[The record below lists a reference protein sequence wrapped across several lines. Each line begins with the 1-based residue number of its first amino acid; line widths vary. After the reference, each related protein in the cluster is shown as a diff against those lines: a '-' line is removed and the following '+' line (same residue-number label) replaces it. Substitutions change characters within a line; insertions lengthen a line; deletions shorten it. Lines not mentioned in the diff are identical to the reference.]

1 LPVVVPTAEANH
13 ADVQASI
20 SARNRGAGRDR
31 VVDGCPADPPSVAKP
46 LVTKAAR
53 QSPDDMIE
61 MEVREVFPVPPHE
74 GNGGGNM
81 VVLSEKGTDTIVP
94 IFVGDTEAIAI
105 KLRLDRVAPPRPLT
119 HDLLEKVI
127 HTLGAKVTKIY
138 IDDMRD
144 SIYLGRIFLE
154 YGDKSLELDARPSDS
169 IALAVGSEA
178 PIFAAR
184 KVVERAG
191 FSRKD
196 LEKGPTRTSEKAT
209 PAEPVRDDAL

>member
-1 LPVVVPTAEANH
+1 MKSLKPLLAPALMALGAVV
-13 ADVQASI
+13 S
-20 SARNRGAGRDR
+20 SAAL
-31 VVDGCPADPPSVAKP
+31 ADPPRPPAKP
-46 LVTKAAR
+46 ASVKALPR

-61 MEVREVFPVPPHE
+61 MEVREVIPVPVHD
-74 GNGGGNM
+74 GHGNM
-81 VVLSEKGTDTIVP
+81 VVLSPKGTDMIMP
-94 IFVGDTEAIAI
+94 IFIGDAEAIAI
-105 KLRLDRVAPPRPLT
+105 KLRLDRVAPPRPMT

-178 PIFAAR
+178 PIFVSR
-184 KVVERAG
+184 KVVDRAA

-196 LEKGPTRTSEKAT
+196 LERESERPADDKPAA
-209 PAEPVRDDAL
+209 AEPVRDDAL